1 MAYIALVFCVDYHKR
16 DNVIVFVSCTETLKA
31 NGVMDLF
38 VLCTT
43 GELNKY
49 RVPNLLSR
57 LTDAGFTIHHFPV
70 IDGCVT
76 APEELKAILDKI
88 RINLSQMRKSVVW

>member
-1 MAYIALVFCVDYHKR
+1 
-16 DNVIVFVSCTETLKA
+16 
-31 NGVMDLF
+31 MDLF

-57 LTDAGFTIHHFPV
+57 LTDAGLTIHHFPV

-88 RINLSQMRKSVVW
+88 YINLSQKRKSVVW